1 MSQKTTKTTTPKST
15 MPKKS
20 NKGQFAKGNTVGE
33 QTRFEKENA
42 AANKYKD
49 EYCDMLIEFFNKPA
63 TRIEYKKNYVK
74 GELSSETPIVLP
86 AEYPTF

>member
-1 MSQKTTKTTTPKST
+1 MRGLILFSRGGNRMSQKTTKTTTPKST

-49 EYCDMLIEFFNKPA
+49 E
-63 TRIEYKKNYVK
+63 
-74 GELSSETPIVLP
+74 
-86 AEYPTF
+86 